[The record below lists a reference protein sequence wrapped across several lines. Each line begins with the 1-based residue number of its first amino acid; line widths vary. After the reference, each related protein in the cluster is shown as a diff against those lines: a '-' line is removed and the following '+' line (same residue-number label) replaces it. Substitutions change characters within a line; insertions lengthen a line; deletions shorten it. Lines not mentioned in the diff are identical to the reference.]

1 MDAGTEQPIL
11 EQVRTKGNARS
22 HGCDFKQWREVG
34 GRDTR
39 AVGASVGGEN
49 GQQRDVL
56 RGGRRVAPL
65 VSTEYSMNV
74 SRARAFAQ
82 GWIARAGQKE

>member
-11 EQVRTKGNARS
+11 EQVRTKGMLDHTDVISSNGARS
-22 HGCDFKQWREVG
+22 GDAHASG
-34 GRDTR
+34 GSQR
-39 AVGASVGGEN
+39 GGEN
-49 GQQRDVL
+49 GPQRDVL

-65 VSTEYSMNV
+65 VSTEYWMNV

-82 GWIARAGQKE
+82 EWIARAWQKE